1 MPMIRRYRTINE
13 ALDYLYSFINYEVD
27 SSFAYGAVHYNVERT
42 LKLLD
47 LLGNPE
53 RDLRFIHVA
62 GTKGK
67 GSVCA
72 LLDAL
77 LRAENRKTGVFISPH
92 VDRINERITV
102 NGLPISDREL
112 IDLLNLFPSLIE
124 AFTEEHPTTFEIL
137 TAMAVR
143 YFRDQKVDYAIL
155 ETGMGGRF
163 DSTNFCNPCVSI
175 ITSISYDHMDKLG
188 GRIEEIAG
196 EKAGIIKPGRPVV
209 LGYQVYEVKEV
220 FSARAR
226 TLRAPLFRV
235 DEHCSYEI
243 VESSERGTRFHAR
256 IGARDL
262 PFLFLSLAG
271 RHQVEN
277 VLAAMLSLE
286 ILGLLPGLEQLRE
299 ALASLS
305 VPTRLELIEGKRRF
319 LLDSAHNRDS
329 ARVVAETLQ
338 GTYRYDR
345 LITIAGVVKGKDI
358 EGILG
363 ELARVSDRIIIT
375 EPVTHKELDTDL
387 VISKAR
393 NLQPDAVLIPD
404 IRKALAHAVS
414 LSGPDDL
421 ILITGSFYT
430 TSPARRLLLHP
441 DGGSGERTNQ
451 MNLR

>member
-1 MPMIRRYRTINE
+1 MPKFRRFRTIDQ

-27 SSFAYGAVHYNVERT
+27 SSAVYGAVHYNLERT
-42 LKLLD
+42 LRLLD

-72 LLDAL
+72 VLDAL
-77 LRAENRKTGVFISPH
+77 LRTGNHRTGVFISPH
-92 VDRINERITV
+92 VDRVNERIAV
-102 NGLPISDREL
+102 DGLPISDRSFVEL
-112 IDLLNLFPSLIE
+112 INLFPPLIE
-124 AFTEEHPTTFEIL
+124 TFAEEPPTTFEIL

-143 YFRDQKVDYAIL
+143 YFRERGVEYAIL

-163 DSTNFCNPCVSI
+163 DSTNFCNPCVSV

-188 GRIEEIAG
+188 DRIEDIAG
-196 EKAGIIKPGRPVV
+196 EKAGIIKPGKPVV
-209 LGYQVYEVKEV
+209 LGYQVYDVTEV

-226 TLRAPLFRV
+226 ALQAPLYRV
-235 DEHCSYEI
+235 DEHCVYEI
-243 VESSERGTRFHAR
+243 VESSERGSRFDTRIDGR
-256 IGARDL
+256 EL
-262 PFLFLSLAG
+262 PSLFLSLPG
-271 RHQVEN
+271 HHQVEN
-277 VLAAMLSLE
+277 ALVAMLGLE
-286 ILGLLPGLEQLRE
+286 VLGLLPGPEQLRE

-305 VPTRLELIEGKRRF
+305 IPTRLELIEGERRF

-329 ARVVAETLQ
+329 ARVVADTLQ
-338 GTYRYDR
+338 EAYRYDR

-363 ELARVSDRIIIT
+363 ELARVSDWLIIT

-387 VISKAR
+387 VISTAR
-393 NLQPDAVLIPD
+393 TLQPDAVLIPD
-404 IRKALAHAVS
+404 ISRAIAYAVS
-414 LSGPDDL
+414 HSGPGDL
-421 ILITGSFYT
+421 ILVTGSFYT

-441 DGGSGERTNQ
+441 DKGRGK
-451 MNLR
+451 